1 MRYGLITI
9 LISLFTGL
17 INPIS
22 AQQHIFKN
30 YTVNDGLVANAIRHV
45 FQDSKGFLWIA
56 TWEGLSKYDGHK
68 FTNYSTTNGLSDNL
82 VNDFYESPDGKLY
95 VATNDRSIDIVHEN
109 KILQRSVPTTTTINR
124 FFQYSGNR
132 VIAATDNEGLLE
144 FKNGNFT
151 RLRKDSLLSSCF
163 DFAVLNDSVFM
174 VVGEHAIQLLNRKYE
189 LLSAISDPNPVYT
202 EFKIY
207 QDSKKRILIG
217 TGAGIKILAEIPK
230 KGQPILFTPAP
241 APFNIPAL
249 QTKKITAILE
259 DADKVIWIG
268 TTNGLFKINP
278 DGTYQL
284 IIKKDGL
291 ASDIITTIFQDREK
305 NIWFGTSLGLSK
317 LVTKSNI
324 HVYTTENGLASNS
337 VYFLHPVRKGH
348 LLASTEKGAQ
358 VFNTANGKFDPVTT
372 IIDIPLFSVIP
383 NSHPPLIIGANKMVT
398 FDSVTLQF
406 KNAVPFP
413 APFSASPYCIA
424 RDNRGNFFLSDK
436 FNLYFLSGKKDQ
448 TVKILENLFSVLL
461 LDKTGDL
468 WAATLQNGLYHIRYT
483 FVNNKL
489 TILTNEHFL
498 PDENIRS
505 LFEDANGNIW
515 AGTRHHGVYR
525 FNKNG
530 TAGYTISNI
539 DQSRG
544 LTSNWVKGLA
554 EDANGNLWLASYQGL
569 DKLIQK
575 DSTYR
580 VFNFSRVNNYFGNIA
595 GMITAG
601 DHSLWLAT
609 LEGMVYITDGEME
622 KSLPLPVYITRVSA
636 PDSIY
641 PLNAGKLNLQHGHN
655 QLQFEF
661 SSPGFINEKQLLYS
675 YRLAGSTNTE
685 WTEASNQHSVSYAS
699 LQPGNY
705 RFEVRTMGWNGDWG
719 MPATFEFNINPPFW
733 QKGWFL
739 VLCSLLFFTVIFL
752 AVKKRIQAIRNQA
765 AMKNKIA
772 ETEMMALRAQM
783 NPHFIF
789 NCINSIDALIQ
800 SNDKYNAT
808 VYLNK
813 FAKLIRNILDSSKQ
827 NTVTLAKDLDTLK
840 LYIELEQL
848 RHENKF
854 TAEINA
860 DDELLQDDYKV
871 PPLIIQPFVENA
883 ILHGIR
889 YRQDN
894 NGKLSVSVIKHD
906 GYLKYIIEDNGV
918 GRNTFNSQLQKE
930 KLSYGIDMSNDRV
943 KLFNNEATASVQ
955 ITDLLDDNKPVGT
968 KVEVL
973 LKIQ

>member
-1 MRYGLITI
+1 MRYGPFTI
-9 LISLFTGL
+9 LVILFAGL
-17 INPIS
+17 IKPVS

-30 YTVNDGLVANAIRHV
+30 YTVNDGLVANSVRRV

-68 FTNYSTTNGLSDNL
+68 FTNYSTANGLSHNMI
-82 VNDFYESPDGKLY
+82 NDFYESPDGKLY
-95 VATNDRSIDIVHEN
+95 VATNNGSIDMVNEN
-109 KILQRSVPTTTTINR
+109 KVLQRAVPATTTINR
-124 FFQYSGNR
+124 FFQLPGNR

-144 FKNGNFT
+144 FNNGKFN

-163 DFAVLNDSVFM
+163 DFTALNDSVFIA
-174 VVGEHAIQLLNRKYE
+174 VGERSIQLLNRKYE
-189 LLSAISDPNPVYT
+189 LLSAINDPYPVYT

-207 QDSKKRILIG
+207 QDSKKRILVG
-217 TGAGIKILAEIPK
+217 TGTGLKLLAEIPG
-230 KGQPILFTPAP
+230 KGQPILFTSAP
-241 APFNIPAL
+241 APFNLPAL
-249 QTKKITAILE
+249 QAKKVTAILE

-278 DGTYQL
+278 DGSYQL

-291 ASDIITTIFQDREK
+291 ASDFITTIFQDMEK

-324 HVYTTENGLASNS
+324 LLYTTENGLASNR
-337 VYFLHPVRKGH
+337 VYFLHPVGNGR

-372 IIDIPLFSVIP
+372 IIDMPLYSVIP
-383 NSHPPLIIGANKMVT
+383 NSHPPVIIGKNKMVT

-413 APFSASPYCIA
+413 APFLTSPYCIA
-424 RDNRGNFFLSDK
+424 RDNQGNFFLSDK
-436 FNLYFLSGKKDQ
+436 FSLYFFSEKKDSP
-448 TVKILENLFSVLL
+448 VKILENLFSVLL
-461 LDKTGDL
+461 VDKNGDL
-468 WAATLQNGLYHIRYT
+468 WAATLEKGLHHIRYKYS
-483 FVNNKL
+483 NNKL
-489 TILTNEHFL
+489 TILANEHFL

-505 LFEDANGNIW
+505 LFEDSRGNIW
-515 AGTRHHGVYR
+515 AGTRYHGVYR
-525 FNKNG
+525 FSKNQ
-530 TAGYTISNI
+530 TASYTISNI
-539 DQSRG
+539 DQTQG
-544 LTSNWVKGLA
+544 LTSNWVKGLT
-554 EDANGNLWLASYQGL
+554 EDANGNLWLASNQGL
-569 DKLIQK
+569 DKLIQQ

-580 VFNFSRVNNYFGNIA
+580 VFNFSRVNNYFGSIA
-595 GMITAG
+595 GMVPVG

-609 LEGMVYITDGEME
+609 FEGMVHITDGEME

-641 PLNAGKLNLQHGHN
+641 SLNAGKLNLQHGHN

-685 WTEASNQHSVSYAS
+685 WTEPGNQHSVSYAS

-705 RFEVRTMGWNGDWG
+705 RFEVRTIGWNGNWG
-719 MPATFEFNINPPFW
+719 KPAIFEFNINPPFW
-733 QKGWFL
+733 QTRWFL
-739 VLCSLLFFTVIFL
+739 VICSLLLFTGIYWAFR
-752 AVKKRIQAIRNQA
+752 KRIQIIRNKA

-827 NTVTLAKDLDTLK
+827 NTVTLSKDLDTLK

-854 TAEINA
+854 TAEIKA
-860 DDELLQDDYKV
+860 DAALLQDDYKV

-894 NGKLSVSVIKHD
+894 NGKIFVSVIKQD
-906 GYLKYIIEDNGV
+906 GYLRYIIEDNGV
-918 GRNTFNSQLQKE
+918 GRNTFNQVQKE
-930 KLSYGIDMSNDRV
+930 KISYGIDMSNDRV
-943 KLFNNEATASVQ
+943 KLFNNEEKASVQ
-955 ITDLLDDNKPVGT
+955 ITDLLDNDKPAGT

>member
-1 MRYGLITI
+1 MRYGPLTI
-9 LISLFTGL
+9 LVLLFAGL
-17 INPIS
+17 IKPVF
-22 AQQHIFKN
+22 AQQLIFKN
-30 YTVNDGLVANAIRHV
+30 YTVNDGLVANSIRRV

-68 FTNYSTTNGLSDNL
+68 FTNYSTANGLSHNL
-82 VNDFYESPDGKLY
+82 VNDFNESPDGKLY
-95 VATNDRSIDIVHEN
+95 VATNDRSIDIVNEN
-109 KILQRSVPTTTTINR
+109 KVLQRAVPTTTTINR
-124 FFQYSGNR
+124 FFQFSDNR

-144 FKNGNFT
+144 FNNENFT
-151 RLRKDSLLSSCF
+151 RLSRDSLLSSCF
-163 DFAVLNDSVFM
+163 DFAVLNDSVFI

-207 QDSKKRILIG
+207 QDSKKRILVG
-217 TGAGIKILAEIPK
+217 TGTGIKILAEIPN
-230 KGQPILFTPAP
+230 KGQPIIFTSAP

-259 DADKVIWIG
+259 DADNVIWIG
-268 TTNGLFKINP
+268 TASGLFKINP

-291 ASDIITTIFQDREK
+291 ASDFITTIFQDREK
-305 NIWFGTSLGLSK
+305 NIWLGTSLGLSK

-324 HVYTTENGLASNS
+324 LVYTTENGLASNRM
-337 VYFLHPVRKGH
+337 YFLHPVGKGQ

-358 VFNTANGKFDPVTT
+358 VFNTANGKFDPVASS
-372 IIDIPLFSVIP
+372 IAPPFFSVVP
-383 NSHPPLIIGANKMVT
+383 NSNPPLVIGATKMTT
-398 FDSVTLQF
+398 FDSTTLQF
-406 KNAVPFP
+406 KKTIPFP
-413 APFSASPYCIA
+413 FTPYCIIS
-424 RDNRGNFFLSDK
+424 DKQGNFFFSDM
-436 FNLYFLSGKKDQ
+436 NYLYFISEKKEQ
-448 TVKILENLFSVLL
+448 QVKILENFFSVLL
-461 LDKTGDL
+461 LDKKGYL
-468 WAATLQNGLYHIRYT
+468 WAATYQKCLYRIQYS
-483 FVNNKL
+483 FVHDKL
-489 TILTNEHFL
+489 TILANDHFI

-505 LFEDANGNIW
+505 LFEDSRGNIW
-515 AGTRHHGVYR
+515 AGTRYHGVYR
-525 FNKNG
+525 FSKNE
-530 TAGYTISNI
+530 TASYTISNI
-539 DQSRG
+539 DQSKG
-544 LTSNWVKGLA
+544 LISNWIRALA
-554 EDANGNLWLASYQGL
+554 EAANGDLWIATYQGL
-569 DKLIQK
+569 DKLIQQ
-575 DSTYR
+575 DSSYR
-580 VFNFSRVNNYFGNIA
+580 VFNFSRVNNYFGSIT
-595 GMITAG
+595 GMVTG
-601 DHSLWLAT
+601 RDHSLWLAT
-609 LEGMVYITDGEME
+609 GEGMVHITDGEME
-622 KSLPLPVYITRVSA
+622 KLPPLPVYITKISA
-636 PDSIY
+636 PDTVY
-641 PLNAGKLNLQHGHN
+641 ALNAGKLNLSYGHN

-661 SSPGFINEKQLLYS
+661 SSPSFINEKQLLYS

-685 WTEASNQHSVSYAS
+685 WTEASNQHNVSYAS

-705 RFEVRTMGWNGDWG
+705 RFEVRTIGWNGNWG
-719 MPATFEFNINPPFW
+719 KPATFEFKINPPFW
-733 QKGWFL
+733 QTGWFL
-739 VLCSLLFFTVIFL
+739 VLCSLLLFTGIYW
-752 AVKKRIQAIRNQA
+752 AVRKRIQVIRNQA
-765 AMKNKIA
+765 AMKNKIT

-827 NTVTLAKDLDTLK
+827 NTVALSKDLDTLK

-854 TAEINA
+854 TAEIKA
-860 DDELLQDDYKV
+860 DDTLLQDDYKV

-894 NGKLSVSVIKHD
+894 NGKLSVSVIKQD
-906 GYLKYIIEDNGV
+906 GYLQYIIEDNGV
-918 GRNTFNSQLQKE
+918 GRNTLNSQLQKE

-943 KLFNNEATASVQ
+943 KLFNNEEKASIQ
-955 ITDLLDDNKPVGT
+955 ITDLLNNDKPAGT